1 MDAAR
6 LRAASNG
13 PSRGDVWGNVWGD
26 DGRQAVAT
34 AWQRRCSWK
43 AVRSCH
49 AVCRFR
55 ADREEGGNPFSRR
68 CVMAS
73 PPPCRQR
80 KHNSHSPDPPAFG
93 RLRTG
98 REAPTHAEGTPRF
111 CRWPPRCLKKS
122 SVRFPEILRRMLP
135 PKCQR
140 RAPCPGPACAFR
152 CRVCTSIAGRNL
164 CGAPRAVWS
173 TFAGTCRHSGRV
185 SRADRWPLIGQS
197 ELEGRR
203 PGAGGKVS
211 LIGPGRSPVQD
222 AGLSW

>member
-1 MDAAR
+1 MCGEMTGDM
-6 LRAASNG
+6 RAPPLG
-13 PSRGDVWGNVWGD
+13 QRKGD
-26 DGRQAVAT
+26 
-34 AWQRRCSWK
+34 WK

-49 AVCRFR
+49 AVYRFR
-55 ADREEGGNPFSRR
+55 ADREKAAIHSRR

-73 PPPCRQR
+73 PPLCRQR
-80 KHNSHSPDPPAFG
+80 KNNSHCPDPPAFG

-98 REAPTHAEGTPRF
+98 REAHTHAEGTPRF

-185 SRADRWPLIGQS
+185 SRADRSLPL
-197 ELEGRR
+197 GR
-203 PGAGGKVS
+203 AS
-211 LIGPGRSPVQD
+211 LKSNALAAADRSRSGRKS
-222 AGLSW
+222 L